1 MYPVTS
7 ISSHFPL
14 SSISKLRPPA
24 RLLIAS
30 PAIAQE
36 TRKSCWN
43 LRAHTFSYIPHLIS
57 WQILG
62 THPTNEK
69 MFTMNISKSAS
80 NVSNFKSIF
89 WMHPPSL
96 YLESASLSFSNV
108 LIFSITKTWTER
120 VWCGTLFWVVYKYV
134 YIYIYMCIYIYIL
147 LFGRIRE
154 RLASCATKIWLSQA
168 VALKFCSPYTL
179 DSKVQRT
186 SSMDVG
192 WQKPLL
198 VYANTVQIIKLGLA
212 GGEEVAV
219 RKLRPNLFSTTA

>member
-69 MFTMNISKSAS
+69 MFTVNISKSAS

-120 VWCGTLFWVVYKYV
+120 VWWGTLFLSCIQIYIYIYV
-134 YIYIYMCIYIYIL
+134 YIYIYTNIIEVIQPTISIVTDVPW
-147 LFGRIRE
+147 G
-154 RLASCATKIWLSQA
+154 
-168 VALKFCSPYTL
+168 TL
-179 DSKVQRT
+179 DPYIETNSYIARMLYYTIYHISVYQSRNFRNFVCPRFRGLWKKDEVPVRWM
-186 SSMDVG
+186 SS
-192 WQKPLL
+192 
-198 VYANTVQIIKLGLA
+198 
-212 GGEEVAV
+212 
-219 RKLRPNLFSTTA
+219 RF

>member
-43 LRAHTFSYIPHLIS
+43 LRARTFSYIPHLIS

-69 MFTMNISKSAS
+69 MFTMNITKSAS

-120 VWCGTLFWVVYKYV
+120 VWWGALFLSC
-134 YIYIYMCIYIYIL
+134 IQIYIYICVCMYIDTIIIEVIQPTISIVTDVPW
-147 LFGRIRE
+147 G
-154 RLASCATKIWLSQA
+154 
-168 VALKFCSPYTL
+168 TL
-179 DSKVQRT
+179 DPYIETNSYIAR
-186 SSMDVG
+186 M
-192 WQKPLL
+192 LR
-198 VYANTVQIIKLGLA
+198 VYTCILYHILHYYTIYHISVYQSRNFRNFVCPRFRGIWK
-212 GGEEVAV
+212 
-219 RKLRPNLFSTTA
+219 KD